1 MTRETKAALDAACPK
16 TAMSETMTTL
26 VSMIIQGKTGEEY
39 KKLLAS
45 LNKEERS
52 KIENYRKKFKE
63 TKLAQKAAE
72 NFFESMF
79 HKTRIKTR

>member
-1 MTRETKAALDAACPK
+1 MMSK
-16 TAMSETMTTL
+16 TYNTL

-45 LNKEERS
+45 LNETERKEVKEY
-52 KIENYRKKFKE
+52 EKKFKE

-72 NFFESMF
+72 NFFGIF
-79 HKTRIKTR
+79 KI